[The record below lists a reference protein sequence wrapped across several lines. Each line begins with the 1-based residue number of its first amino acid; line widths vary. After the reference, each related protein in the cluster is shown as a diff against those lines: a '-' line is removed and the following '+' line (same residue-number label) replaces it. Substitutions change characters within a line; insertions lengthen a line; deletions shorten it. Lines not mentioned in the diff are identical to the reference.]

1 MLNRNRPA
9 CYCIPAKAYEALLE
23 RFDDLELQAIAD
35 EREGQSAHPISLEPP
50 SKAAVIFLP
59 PTAGKVKGSIVTSVM
74 AGVACGDGVA
84 GIGVNSQILND
95 IRPLRYIHP
104 PRKNSVV
111 NKMG

>member
-1 MLNRNRPA
+1 MPIRRAAAARSITP
-9 CYCIPAKAYEALLE
+9 PS
-23 RFDDLELQAIAD
+23 DDS
-35 EREGQSAHPISLEPP
+35 RPP

-84 GIGVNSQILND
+84 GIGINNQILHD
-95 IRPLRYIHP
+95 IIPLRYIRQ